1 MSALGQPAQPVRGKT
16 GYWLLAY
23 YALPSWLMKNAG
35 LDAVGLIFLLATLG
49 ISIWAIVDLGVL
61 PGDPG
66 SNAFGSNPL
75 AENSGSQPAA
85 A

>member
-1 MSALGQPAQPVRGKT
+1 
-16 GYWLLAY
+16 
-23 YALPSWLMKNAG
+23 MKNAG

-66 SNAFGSNPL
+66 SNAFGPNPL